1 MKLSIV
7 IPMYNVEKYIC
18 RCIDSCL
25 QQAQVQLGI
34 DYEIVCVND
43 GSKDSSEVMARKYEK
58 KNNGIFVI
66 SQKNMGLSGARN
78 TGLKKAKGDF
88 VWFVDSDDW
97 IEVDCLNK
105 VIDLCQVHNLDILQF
120 CAANI
125 IDDKPVR
132 RFHRRNTGTI
142 MTGKECLKYRFPH
155 CAPFSIYKRAFLQEN
170 KLSFYE
176 GIFHE
181 DNEFTPRT
189 YYMAQRVMAID
200 DILYYVYQNPNSI
213 TRTINPKKSKDSI
226 LVMKSLHA
234 FSKDF
239 KGEERKS
246 FDDIITSI
254 MNVALHDTLGLSK
267 QDQCEF
273 ASMMKNNRDL
283 INHLSGAS
291 SWVYHIESM
300 LLKLFSNHPI
310 EVYKFLNLLDRR
322 SVKSQEV

>member
-1 MKLSIV
+1 MKRISII
-7 IPMYNVEKYIC
+7 IPMYNTELYIE
-18 RCIDSCL
+18 RCVNSCL
-25 QQAQVQLGI
+25 NQELTN
-34 DYEIVCVND
+34 DDFEIIIVND
-43 GSKDSSEVMARKYEK
+43 GSIDGSLTKVTSLY
-58 KNNGIFVI
+58 NNHKTVFVVN
-66 SQKNMGLSGARN
+66 QENKGLSGARN
-78 TGLKKAKGDF
+78 TGLRHASGEY

-97 IEVDCLNK
+97 IESNCLK
-105 VIDLCQVHNLDILQF
+105 RVIELCKQQDLDILQF

-132 RFHRRNTGTI
+132 RFHRRNTGMI

-155 CAPFSIYKRAFLQEN
+155 CAPFSIYKRSFLQEN
-170 KLSFYE
+170 NLSFYE

-189 YYMAQRVMAID
+189 YYMAKRVEAID

-226 LVMKSLHA
+226 VVMKNLDA

-254 MNVALHDTLGLSK
+254 MNVALHDTLGLDE
-267 QDQCEF
+267 QDRHDF
-273 ASMMKNNRDL
+273 TMMLKNNRGL
-283 INHLSGAS
+283 INHLSGSS
-291 SWVYHIESM
+291 SWVYHIEAWF
-300 LLKLFSNHPI
+300 LKLFPNHPI

-322 SVKSQEV
+322 SVKTQEV